1 MSDDKKIQKSMMGL
15 GFKAEFGFEFY
26 RLHIGG
32 KNRNSER
39 ALASSKKD
47 NKKL

>member
-1 MSDDKKIQKSMMGL
+1 MGL
-15 GFKAEFGFEFY
+15 GFKEEFGFEFY

-32 KNRNSER
+32 KNSER